1 VIEKMASFH
10 SSKINPDRFSFSQLK
25 FYIFLIPL
33 SIFMILPI
41 IFIFSQALKPV
52 DELFLYPPKLLVQHP
67 TWDNFAQLFSVSN
80 MSVVPKTKY
89 LFNSIVVTAAV
100 VLLSIAI
107 SSMTGFALSKKE
119 FKLKKVVFE
128 VNIIAL
134 MFVPAAVTIPRYL
147 VVAKLGLNDTFLGHI
162 LPMLALPVSVF
173 LVKQFVDQIPNA
185 LIEAARLDGAN
196 DYYVFRK
203 IVVPMIMP
211 ALATVAI
218 LSFQLAWN
226 NTETS
231 SLYMEKES
239 LKTFAFY
246 MSTLTTTSAMQNNIA
261 GQGMAAAAALLMF
274 IPNLII
280 FIFMQ
285 SKVMDTMAHSG
296 LK

>member
-1 VIEKMASFH
+1 MASFH
-10 SSKINPDRFSFSQLK
+10 SNKINPDRFSFGQWK
-25 FYIFLIPL
+25 FFLFLVSL
-33 SIFMILPI
+33 SVFMILPI

-52 DELFLYPPKLLVQHP
+52 DELFLYPPKLFVQHP
-67 TWDNFAQLFSVSN
+67 TWSNFATLFSVGDVSA
-80 MSVVPKTKY
+80 VPKTKY
-89 LFNSIVVTAAV
+89 LFNSILVTGSVVF
-100 VLLSIAI
+100 LSIVI
-107 SSMTGFALSKKE
+107 CSMTGFALSKKE
-119 FKLKKVVFE
+119 FKMKKVVFE

-147 VVAKLGLNDTFLGHI
+147 VIEKLGLTDNFLGHI
-162 LPMLALPVSVF
+162 LPMLSLPVGVF

-185 LIEAARLDGAN
+185 LIEAAQLDGAN

-203 IVVPMIMP
+203 LVIPMIMP

-226 NTETS
+226 NAETS
-231 SLYMEKES
+231 SLFMSKET

-246 MSTLTTTSAMQNNIA
+246 MSTLTTTTAMENNIA

-274 IPNLII
+274 IPNLAI

>member
-1 VIEKMASFH
+1 MASFH
-10 SSKINPDRFSFSQLK
+10 RNKINPDRFSFGQIK
-25 FYIFLIPL
+25 FYVFLITL

-41 IFIFSQALKPV
+41 IFIVSQALKPI
-52 DELFLYPPKLLVQHP
+52 DELFLYPPKFVVQQP
-67 TWDNFAQLFSVSN
+67 TMENIAQLFKVTDIA
-80 MSVVPKTKY
+80 VIPKTKY
-89 LFNSIVVTAAV
+89 LFNSIIVTASV
-100 VLLSIAI
+100 VLLSIMI
-107 SSMTGFALSKKE
+107 SSMTGYALSKKT
-119 FKLKKVVFE
+119 FKLKKVIFE

-147 VVAKLGLNDTFLGHI
+147 VVEKLGLTNSLLGHI
-162 LPMLALPVSVF
+162 LPILALPVSVF
-173 LVKQFVDQIPNA
+173 LVKQFVDQIPDA
-185 LIEAARLDGAN
+185 LIEAAQIDGAN
-196 DYYVFRK
+196 DYFVFRK

-218 LSFQLAWN
+218 LSFQMAWN

-231 SLYMEKES
+231 SLYMSKET

-246 MSTLTTTSAMQNNIA
+246 MSTLTTTTAMENNIA

>member
-1 VIEKMASFH
+1 MAKMASFH
-10 SSKINPDRFSFSQLK
+10 SSKINPNRFSFSQLK
-25 FYIFLIPL
+25 FYIFLVPL

-89 LFNSIVVTAAV
+89 LFNSIIVTASV

-119 FKLKKVVFE
+119 FKLKKIVFE

-147 VVAKLGLNDTFLGHI
+147 IVVKLGLNDTLLGHI

-185 LIEAARLDGAN
+185 LIEAAQLDGAN